1 MMKRIGLACT
11 ALVAWSSAAH
21 ALIVSDPATEAS
33 TAAQLAQSVA
43 QDAIKVAHQVE
54 IINNQIEQ
62 IIHLRN
68 TLAAVSHGNLAALAD
83 VMPELGS
90 LGLTS
95 PLGSDM
101 GGAVQAL
108 SGLAADVGRTSALTQ
123 NVLQSDQY
131 FASTAGD
138 FRALSLNSTAS
149 GLAAQKAM
157 AQTLLV
163 ASGQRLTSLTSL
175 RNQLSSTPDVKA
187 ATDAGARLAGEQA
200 TAQEHTNQLLAMR
213 NLSDTQ
219 TATAAAQEQQ
229 MWRCSAERLVTQANA
244 AAAAAN
250 SGTVTLVS
258 GADASPCNVPAAAPT
273 SAAASNAVGTLTGG
287 SDVASTGSVA
297 DDGTTLSKMTSQSWG
312 QQAAANAVAIG
323 VNPVALA
330 ATCSLESNCQANP
343 GGTGTISGAFQ
354 MSNGTY
360 AQTVS
365 EVKSSNPDLASS
377 ITNKN
382 NPASQSIAAAQYLKD
397 GAQALQ
403 ATGITNPSV
412 LDVRGYYNY
421 GPANAASL
429 ATAPSNQLMTTTLSG
444 LSAATLQAN
453 GITQDMTV
461 GQWRTSVV
469 NKIGTAANQPV
480 LVGSNT

>member
-1 MMKRIGLACT
+1 MMKRLGLACT
-11 ALVAWSSAAH
+11 ALVAWGGVAQAM
-21 ALIVSDPATEAS
+21 IVSDPVTESATMGQW
-33 TAAQLAQSVA
+33 AQTVMS
-43 QDAIKVAHQVE
+43 DATKIAHQVE

-68 TLAAVSHGNLAALAD
+68 TLAAVSHGNMAALAD

-101 GGAVQAL
+101 SGAVQAL
-108 SGLAADVGRTSALTQ
+108 SGLASDVGATGALTQ

-138 FRALSLNSTAS
+138 FRALSMNTTAT

-163 ASGQRLTSLTSL
+163 ASGQRLTSLTAL
-175 RNQLSSTPDVKA
+175 RNHLSSTPDVKA

-213 NLSDTQ
+213 NLSDIQ
-219 TATAAAQEQQ
+219 AATAAAQEQQ
-229 MWRCSAERLVTQANA
+229 MWRCSAERLVAQSKAAAEAANA
-244 AAAAAN
+244 
-250 SGTVTLVS
+250 GTVTLVS
-258 GADASPCNVPAAAPT
+258 GTDDTPCNVPAATPASYAT
-273 SAAASNAVGTLTGG
+273 SNAVGTLSGG
-287 SDVASTGSVA
+287 SSSASAGSVA
-297 DDGTTLSKMTSQSWG
+297 DDGTTLGKMTSQPWG
-312 QQAAANAVAIG
+312 QQAAANATAMG

-365 EVKSSNPDLASS
+365 EVRSSNPDLAAS
-377 ITNKN
+377 ITAKD

-403 ATGITNPSV
+403 AAGVTNPSV
-412 LDVRGYYNY
+412 LDVRGFYNY

-444 LSAATLQAN
+444 LSAATLRAN
-453 GITQDMTV
+453 GITDSMTV
-461 GQWRTSVV
+461 GQWRAGIV
-469 NKIGTAANQPV
+469 NKIGTAASQPV
-480 LVGSNT
+480 LVGANA